1 MCQYAKIIESTL
13 LLKVQINLNRKN
25 FHLIN
30 NESSP
35 QNGDLFKEALN
46 ILLYRGQNKIISFK
60 IKELKYY
67 MYLHYYSSYNERPIY
82 KYDEYLNG
90 D

>member
-1 MCQYAKIIESTL
+1 MCQYAKIIESKKL

-46 ILLYRGQNKIISFK
+46 ILLLRGQNKMISFK
-60 IKELKYY
+60 IKESKYY
-67 MYLHYYSSYNERPIY
+67 IYLHYYSSYNVI
-82 KYDEYLNG
+82 
-90 D
+90 